1 VQCVPGFR
9 AREGRMARPWPK
21 KSKWPY
27 VAKSG
32 RRSYVVGFYDHDR
45 RERCRTFPSVR
56 HARAWMDDYISA
68 ERRGRESLRRL
79 LLDLDAKEANE
90 LEARTIG
97 QLLELYLQVNAHP
110 SNPGGLAPA
119 TYERYESLIG
129 LHMLDKPRRRGFG
142 MVPPRPYAV
151 VFCSIPAVRFNE
163 PQAPAGWREQMLREG
178 VPKATRK
185 HAWRVLSAALS
196 WAASSNLVGEI
207 RTNGCSF
214 APEPR
219 GNIRRS
225 LRSGGTGY
233 EPGPRRHGPL
243 VPAWALSPTAVEA
256 IRAQMLARIEG
267 RKAILARR
275 DAMIVSLQY
284 GLCARNQEVW
294 GLRWSSLKGDF
305 AWVLEV
311 LSNGRLDEW
320 GKTEHS
326 TQRRTTIPSLLQ
338 EDLAEWRSA
347 LQAIGHPARE
357 LDFIIPGDLAG
368 PTHGERDPRTGACHF
383 SENQASGWGQRFFTP
398 AVEKAA
404 LQSELFAILGA
415 TPYSLRRGGI
425 SLRLR
430 TEDPQTVASECGTS
444 LRTLSKHYAYVIED
458 LHRNGPRPAD
468 TEWRAARA
476 EQAEHQA
483 LGNPPSLRAASE
495 AAHSR
500 GKIRNWLDAHRRRTQ
515 RA

>member
-1 VQCVPGFR
+1 
-9 AREGRMARPWPK
+9 
-21 KSKWPY
+21 
-27 VAKSG
+27 
-32 RRSYVVGFYDHDR
+32 
-45 RERCRTFPSVR
+45 
-56 HARAWMDDYISA
+56 
-68 ERRGRESLRRL
+68 
-79 LLDLDAKEANE
+79 
-90 LEARTIG
+90 
-97 QLLELYLQVNAHP
+97 
-110 SNPGGLAPA
+110 
-119 TYERYESLIG
+119 
-129 LHMLDKPRRRGFG
+129 MLDKPRPCGHG
-142 MVPPRPYAV
+142 GLAPPRPYAV
-151 VFCSIPAVRFNE
+151 ALCSIPAIRFNQ
-163 PQAPAGWREQMLREG
+163 PQAPAAWREQMLREG
-178 VPKATRK
+178 VPKGSRK
-185 HAWRVLSAALS
+185 QAWRVLSAALS

-207 RTNGCSF
+207 QTNGCSF

-243 VPAWALSPTAVEA
+243 VPAWALSPQAVEA
-256 IRAQMLARIEG
+256 IRAQLLARTEG

-294 GLRWSSLKGDF
+294 GMRWSSLKDGF

-311 LSNGRLDEW
+311 LSQGRLDEW

-326 TQRRTTIPSLLQ
+326 TQRRISIPSLLQ

-347 LQAIGHPARE
+347 LHAVGHPVRD

-368 PTHGERDPRTGACHF
+368 RQYGVRDPRTGACHF
-383 SENQASGWGQRFFTP
+383 GENQAGGWGQRFFTP

-404 LQSELFAILGA
+404 LQPEFFAILGA

-444 LRTLSKHYAYVIED
+444 LRTLSKHYAYVVED
-458 LHRNGPRPAD
+458 LRRNGPRPVD
-468 TEWRAARA
+468 TEWRAART
-476 EQAEHQA
+476 EQAERHA
-483 LGNPPSLRAASE
+483 PASPPGVLVTGDG
-495 AAHSR
+495 AHPRRRLFS
-500 GKIRNWLDAHRRRTQ
+500 WLDTHRRRTGKG
-515 RA
+515 

>member
-1 VQCVPGFR
+1 V
-9 AREGRMARPWPK
+9 ARPWRK
-21 KSKWPY
+21 RWPY

-45 RERCRTFPSVR
+45 RERCRTFPSAR
-56 HARAWMDDYISA
+56 HARRWIDEYITA
-68 ERRGRESLRRL
+68 ERRGRDSLRRF
-79 LLDLDAKEANE
+79 LLDLDAKEANA

-97 QLLELYLQVNAHP
+97 QVLELYLQVNAHP
-110 SNPGGLAPA
+110 ENPGGLAPS
-119 TYERYESLIG
+119 TYERYESMVG
-129 LHMLDKPRRRGFG
+129 LHMLDKPRPRGSG
-142 MVPPRPYAV
+142 LLPPRPYAV
-151 VFCSIPAVRFNE
+151 ALCSVPAVRFNE
-163 PQAPAGWREQMLREG
+163 PQTPAAWREQMLREG

-185 HAWRVLSAALS
+185 QAWRVLSAALA

-207 RTNGCSF
+207 HTNGCSF

-243 VPAWALSPTAVEA
+243 VPAWALSPQAVEA
-256 IRAQMLARIEG
+256 IRAQMLGREQG

-275 DAMIVSLQY
+275 DAMVVSLQY
-284 GLCARNQEVW
+284 GLCTRNQEVW
-294 GLRWSSLKGDF
+294 GMRWSSLKDGF

-326 TQRRTTIPSLLQ
+326 TQRRTVIPPLLQ
-338 EDLAEWRSA
+338 EDLAQWRNA
-347 LQAIGHPARE
+347 LEDVGHPVGA

-368 PTHGERDPRTGACHF
+368 PEHGARDPRTGACHF
-383 SENQASGWGQRFFTP
+383 SENQARAWGERFFTP
-398 AVEKAA
+398 AVQKAA
-404 LQSELFAILGA
+404 EQPELFAILGA

-430 TEDPQTVASECGTS
+430 AEDPQTVAQECGTS
-444 LRTLSKHYAYVIED
+444 LRTLSTHYAYAIED
-458 LHRNGPRPAD
+458 LRRNGPRPAD
-468 TEWRAARA
+468 TEWRAART
-476 EQAEHQA
+476 EQAQRPTPDS
-483 LGNPPSLRAASE
+483 PPGLLAASG
-495 AAHSR
+495 ATHPH
-500 GKIRNWLDAHRRRTQ
+500 GKLRNWLDAHRRRT
-515 RA
+515 RRV